1 MDNFPVF
8 LNYNEI
14 IDFADSLQNIDDQL
28 KFYKYCI
35 KVFNELK
42 KCENNSD
49 VDNFIK
55 NYSLKDKYLNM
66 LEEYTK
72 DEMVRAQYNRTY
84 GLFADLKYINLFNKV
99 YLLEQNINHNVGEL
113 SLYKSTIS
121 DNFELVFYQNDID
134 YKFHKLK
141 DNHKRLRW
149 IAELNRKLDTIY
161 MMFSDNLFSK
171 IYELYDLETN
181 FPKDNIPKWK
191 NNNGYTYPIS
201 KYQKLRDY
209 LCRFFLP
216 LLRKEQKK
224 LEMIVTV
231 EDTKYYLEKGITSE
245 DRIFPEWGYKYDKA
259 KEYSNKALPDLRLKM
274 LYFKFLKSRCQNKM
288 SRVPSIEFG
297 LELKLF
303 ENEFDY
309 LKCKYDSE
317 RDTLE
322 NTKTEKSEKQNKPVR
337 KRNEYGEIIKH
348 YFETA
353 VGLNDIPRLKDL
365 EKSNMSSSFWNKKFR
380 DKFFLAE
387 LLKRIDRKLKSKR
400 INTLTGELYTRLKDD
415 MNSKLGALFKKER
428 ESIGTTNSKSKS
440 YDDRFSRDTEEN
452 SYD

>member
-1 MDNFPVF
+1 
-8 LNYNEI
+8 
-14 IDFADSLQNIDDQL
+14 
-28 KFYKYCI
+28 
-35 KVFNELK
+35 
-42 KCENNSD
+42 
-49 VDNFIK
+49 
-55 NYSLKDKYLNM
+55 
-66 LEEYTK
+66 
-72 DEMVRAQYNRTY
+72 
-84 GLFADLKYINLFNKV
+84 
-99 YLLEQNINHNVGEL
+99 
-113 SLYKSTIS
+113 
-121 DNFELVFYQNDID
+121 
-134 YKFHKLK
+134 
-141 DNHKRLRW
+141 
-149 IAELNRKLDTIY
+149 

-297 LELKLF
+297 LELRQF

-309 LKCKYDSE
+309 LKCKYDVE
-317 RDTLE
+317 RDAIQDA
-322 NTKTEKSEKQNKPVR
+322 KIEKSEKQNKPVK

-365 EKSNMSSSFWNKKFR
+365 EKPNMSSSFWNKIFK
-380 DKFFLAE
+380 DEIFLAE
-387 LLKRIDRKLKSKR
+387 LLKRINKKLDSKR
-400 INTLTGELYTRLKDD
+400 INRFKGELYSNLKDNL
-415 MNSKLGALFKKER
+415 NSKLEALFKKER
-428 ESIGTTNSKSKS
+428 VSIGNTDSKTKS
-440 YDDRFSRDTEEN
+440 YDDLFSGDTEEN